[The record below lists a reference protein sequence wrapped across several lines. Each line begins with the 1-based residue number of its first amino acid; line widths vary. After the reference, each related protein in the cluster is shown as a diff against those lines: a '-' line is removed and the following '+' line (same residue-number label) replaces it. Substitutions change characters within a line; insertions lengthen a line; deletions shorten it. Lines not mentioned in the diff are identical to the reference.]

1 MKIPWADW
9 SFGDFKAESAG
20 SDILGNSLE
29 SLDDVIEKNKGRVLY
44 LCCICSNEKDSDH
57 NYVVTRF
64 WNQYRDKPYQ
74 SEDDIRNRYGKKMK
88 YSVTP
93 KEFRILN
100 IDSTAYQI
108 LKEKPFAQGRNSNGK
123 ERKPKLKVS
132 KDMIDALT
140 IYAKKL

>member
-1 MKIPWADW
+1 M
-9 SFGDFKAESAG
+9 
-20 SDILGNSLE
+20 
-29 SLDDVIEKNKGRVLY
+29 
-44 LCCICSNEKDSDH
+44 
-57 NYVVTRF
+57 VTRF

-132 KDMIDALT
+132 KGMIDALT